1 MLKNKDF
8 SKREGNVSRET
19 WGLRPAGQDV
29 GWPKT
34 ARNAPPFSFRAIE
47 KTALAAYWC
56 GGYRRAGRPRPAV
69 YRCAAFFGRMLSA
82 PTRSQKNPVGAGITR
97 PCRSA
102 PQPGICTYSRRHFG
116 SYVGTMLVRRTGLL
130 RMSRAAANAAARRRR
145 TERNRRRRLLA
156 RRKAK
161 PLATNRYTAPQ
172 NKIFS
177 FDRARPFSFLK
188 ENGVRGKARKKRAP
202 GSGALLSLHN

>member
-97 PCRSA
+97 PCRSGQHPSLGYA
-102 PQPGICTYSRRHFG
+102 HIYA
-116 SYVGTMLVRRTGLL
+116 GTLGHTLVLLVRRTGLL

-202 GSGALLSLHN
+202 LWALF